1 MSETSLLTQLR
12 ALELRLLGPQVRS
25 SVQALEELLDPEFV
39 EFGASGRRD
48 TRGDVIAALMADDAL
63 VDYRADGFECVLLV
77 PHLAQLRYRSIDR
90 RGGIERHALRSSLW
104 RADGNGWRLLF
115 HQGTAFTE
123 NAAS

>member
-1 MSETSLLTQLR
+1 
-12 ALELRLLGPQVRS
+12 
-25 SVQALEELLDPEFV
+25 
-39 EFGASGRRD
+39 
-48 TRGDVIAALMADDAL
+48 MADDTL

-77 PHLAQLRYRSIDR
+77 PQLRR
-90 RGGIERHALRSSLW
+90 SLW